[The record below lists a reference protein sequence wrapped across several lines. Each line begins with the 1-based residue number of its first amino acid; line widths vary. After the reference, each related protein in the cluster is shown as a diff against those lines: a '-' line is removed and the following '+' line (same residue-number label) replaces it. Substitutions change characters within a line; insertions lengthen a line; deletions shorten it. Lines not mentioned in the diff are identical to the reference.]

1 VRQLLGALD
10 AGRIEPS
17 MFRGRTSFSLA
28 EQAVEH
34 FVRRELGVD
43 ALDGVVVG
51 PRSDDGSFPV
61 QLSDRRI
68 QVRVRRRM
76 VSLPEPLTCKG
87 AAGQLVPTFTL
98 ESIA

>member
-1 VRQLLGALD
+1 
-10 AGRIEPS
+10 

-51 PRSDDGSFPV
+51 PRSGDGSFPV
-61 QLSDRRI
+61 QLRDRLV

-76 VSLPEPLTCKG
+76 VSVPEPLTCKG

-98 ESIA
+98 ESIE